1 MARPYK
7 QGVDYYSLD
16 VDFLKD
22 IKYRKIRK
30 SCGPQTCEILLC
42 LLSYIYGDT
51 GYFLRWDE
59 DSAFL
64 VADDVGAKEG
74 LVEEVVNKAVQ
85 VGFFDHDKYQKYKIL
100 TSNGI
105 QKRYKLMTSKRK
117 EVVLQEEYLII
128 DGNNSLSTVVNDVNN
143 SSSTVVNGVNN
154 TQREKERES
163 KVNKSKVNKKE
174 TESYINPTSPE
185 TSVEKA
191 FFEEPLGEEKLTE
204 LIRYYSQNVSPAT
217 PVNITD
223 LQYDLADFDGDLEL
237 LKEAVNICARNNE
250 RRYSYFAGILKN
262 WRANGVKTYAD
273 YLNNERERAD
283 KKTQNKQYQNK
294 PVRQEKVP
302 EWMNQANDEEEKL
315 SPEEQAELDRQIK
328 DFLEGK

>member
-1 MARPYK
+1 
-7 QGVDYYSLD
+7 
-16 VDFLKD
+16 
-22 IKYRKIRK
+22 
-30 SCGPQTCEILLC
+30 
-42 LLSYIYGDT
+42 
-51 GYFLRWDE
+51 
-59 DSAFL
+59 
-64 VADDVGAKEG
+64 
-74 LVEEVVNKAVQ
+74 
-85 VGFFDHDKYQKYKIL
+85 FFDKELFDSVKVL
-100 TSNGI
+100 TSENI
-105 QKRYKLMTSKRK
+105 QATFFEATKRRK
-117 EVVLQEEYLII
+117 TPKPTKYIVNV
-128 DGNNSLSTVVNDVNN
+128 NSNSQSETVNADI
-143 SSSTVVNGVNN
+143 N
-154 TQREKERES
+154 TQSKVKER

-174 TESYINPTSPE
+174 TESSINPSSPE
-185 TSVEKA
+185 TSVEIA

-302 EWMNQANDEEEKL
+302 EWMNQANGEEEKL
-315 SPEEQAELDRQIK
+315 SPEEQAEFDRQIK
-328 DFLEGK
+328 EYLEGK

>member
-42 LLSYIYGDT
+42 LLSYIYGDM

-143 SSSTVVNGVNN
+143 SPSTVVNGVNN

-174 TESYINPTSPE
+174 SAKENSVSLSSNESDFLDNPLRS
-185 TSVEKA
+185 K
-191 FFEEPLGEEKLTE
+191 KLKE
-204 LIRYYSQNVSPAT
+204 LSKYFSENVIPVT
-217 PVNITD
+217 PVNLTD
-223 LQYDLADFDGDLEL
+223 LEYDLKDFNGNLDL
-237 LKEAVNICARNNE
+237 LKEAVNICARENK
-250 RRYSYFAGILKN
+250 RSYSYFAGILKR

-302 EWMNQANDEEEKL
+302 EWMNQANGEEEKL
-315 SPEEQAELDRQIK
+315 SPEEQAELDKQIK

>member
-1 MARPYK
+1 MARP
-7 QGVDYYSLD
+7 
-16 VDFLKD
+16 
-22 IKYRKIRK
+22 
-30 SCGPQTCEILLC
+30 
-42 LLSYIYGDT
+42 
-51 GYFLRWDE
+51 
-59 DSAFL
+59 
-64 VADDVGAKEG
+64 AKEG
-74 LVEEVVNKAVQ
+74 LDYFPLDVGIFEDEKIEAIAGEFGIKGELAVIKLLCAIYKKGYFILWDDLSQATLLKRLPGVSKEMLNQIVNRLVLW
-85 VGFFDHDKYQKYKIL
+85 GFFDKELFDSVKVL
-100 TSNGI
+100 TSENI
-105 QKRYKLMTSKRK
+105 QATFFEATKRRK
-117 EVVLQEEYLII
+117 TPKPTKYIVNV
-128 DGNNSLSTVVNDVNN
+128 NSNSQSETVNADI
-143 SSSTVVNGVNN
+143 N
-154 TQREKERES
+154 TQSKVKES

-174 TESYINPTSPE
+174 TESCINPSSPE

-294 PVRQEKVP
+294 PVRQEK
-302 EWMNQANDEEEKL
+302 
-315 SPEEQAELDRQIK
+315 DRK
-328 DFLEGK
+328 SVV

>member
-42 LLSYIYGDT
+42 LLSYIYGDM

-143 SSSTVVNGVNN
+143 SPSTVVNGVNN

-174 TESYINPTSPE
+174 TESCINPSSPE

-237 LKEAVNICARNNE
+237 LKEAVNICARNN
-250 RRYSYFAGILKN
+250 
-262 WRANGVKTYAD
+262 
-273 YLNNERERAD
+273 
-283 KKTQNKQYQNK
+283 
-294 PVRQEKVP
+294 
-302 EWMNQANDEEEKL
+302 
-315 SPEEQAELDRQIK
+315 
-328 DFLEGK
+328 

>member
-1 MARPYK
+1 MARP
-7 QGVDYYSLD
+7 
-16 VDFLKD
+16 
-22 IKYRKIRK
+22 
-30 SCGPQTCEILLC
+30 
-42 LLSYIYGDT
+42 
-51 GYFLRWDE
+51 
-59 DSAFL
+59 
-64 VADDVGAKEG
+64 AKEG
-74 LVEEVVNKAVQ
+74 LDYFPLDVGIFEDEKIEAIAGEFGIKGELAVIKLLCAIYKKGYFILWDDLSQATLLKRLPGVSKEMLNQIVNRLVLW
-85 VGFFDHDKYQKYKIL
+85 GFFDKELFDSVKVL
-100 TSNGI
+100 TSENI
-105 QKRYKLMTSKRK
+105 QATFFEATKRRK
-117 EVVLQEEYLII
+117 TPKPTKYIVNVN
-128 DGNNSLSTVVNDVNN
+128 NNSQSETVNADI
-143 SSSTVVNGVNN
+143 N
-154 TQREKERES
+154 TQSKVKES

-174 TESYINPTSPE
+174 TESSINPSSPE

-302 EWMNQANDEEEKL
+302 EWMNQENGEEEKV
-315 SPEEQAELDRQIK
+315 SPEEQAEFERQMQE
-328 DFLEGK
+328 LLGG

>member
-1 MARPYK
+1 MARP
-7 QGVDYYSLD
+7 
-16 VDFLKD
+16 
-22 IKYRKIRK
+22 
-30 SCGPQTCEILLC
+30 
-42 LLSYIYGDT
+42 
-51 GYFLRWDE
+51 
-59 DSAFL
+59 
-64 VADDVGAKEG
+64 AKEG
-74 LVEEVVNKAVQ
+74 LDYFPLDVGIFEDEKIEAIAGEFGIKGELAVIKLLCAIYKKGYFILWDDLSQATLLKRLPGVSKEMLNQIVNRLVLW
-85 VGFFDHDKYQKYKIL
+85 GFFDKELFDSVKVL
-100 TSNGI
+100 TSENI
-105 QKRYKLMTSKRK
+105 QATFFEATKRRK
-117 EVVLQEEYLII
+117 TPKPTKYIVNVN
-128 DGNNSLSTVVNDVNN
+128 NNSQSETVNADI
-143 SSSTVVNGVNN
+143 N
-154 TQREKERES
+154 TQSKVKES

-174 TESYINPTSPE
+174 TESCINPSSPE

-302 EWMNQANDEEEKL
+302 EWMNQANGEEEKL
-315 SPEEQAELDRQIK
+315 SPEEQAEFERQMQE
-328 DFLEGK
+328 LLGGE

>member
-1 MARPYK
+1 MARP
-7 QGVDYYSLD
+7 
-16 VDFLKD
+16 
-22 IKYRKIRK
+22 
-30 SCGPQTCEILLC
+30 
-42 LLSYIYGDT
+42 
-51 GYFLRWDE
+51 
-59 DSAFL
+59 
-64 VADDVGAKEG
+64 AKEG
-74 LVEEVVNKAVQ
+74 LDYFPLDVGIFEDEKIEAIAGEFGIKGELAVIKLLCAIYKKGYFILWDDLSQATLLKRLPGVSKEMLNQIVNRLVLW
-85 VGFFDHDKYQKYKIL
+85 GFFDKELFDSVKVL
-100 TSNGI
+100 TSENI
-105 QKRYKLMTSKRK
+105 QATFFEATKRRK
-117 EVVLQEEYLII
+117 TPKPTKYIVNVN
-128 DGNNSLSTVVNDVNN
+128 NNSQSETVNADINAQSKV
-143 SSSTVVNGVNN
+143 
-154 TQREKERES
+154 KES

-174 TESYINPTSPE
+174 TESSINSSSPE

-302 EWMNQANDEEEKL
+302 EWMNQANGEEEKL

>member
-42 LLSYIYGDT
+42 LLSYIYGDM

-128 DGNNSLSTVVNDVNN
+128 DGNNSLPTVVNDVNN
-143 SSSTVVNGVNN
+143 SPSTVVNGVNN

-174 TESYINPTSPE
+174 TESSINPSLPE

-302 EWMNQANDEEEKL
+302 EWMNQANGEEEKL
-315 SPEEQAELDRQIK
+315 SPEEQAEFERQMQE
-328 DFLEGK
+328 LLGGE

>member
-1 MARPYK
+1 MNDSYFPHDSNARNSDKLIPVRMKYGAEGYGIYFMILERLREEKNYMSIRDYNTLAFDLRVDTSKIKAIVEDFGLFTFTEDGECFYSEGFNKRMEYK
-7 QGVDYYSLD
+7 DAKSKKRSEAGKKGAAKRWQQNSKAIAMPLD
-16 VDFLKD
+16 ENSITKNANA
-22 IKYRKIRK
+22 I
-30 SCGPQTCEILLC
+30 
-42 LLSYIYGDT
+42 
-51 GYFLRWDE
+51 
-59 DSAFL
+59 
-64 VADDVGAKEG
+64 AKEK
-74 LVEEVVNKAVQ
+74 N
-85 VGFFDHDKYQKYKIL
+85 
-100 TSNGI
+100 
-105 QKRYKLMTSKRK
+105 SKERK
-117 EVVLQEEYLII
+117 
-128 DGNNSLSTVVNDVNN
+128 
-143 SSSTVVNGVNN
+143 
-154 TQREKERES
+154 EKERKEKES

-174 TESYINPTSPE
+174 TESSINPSSPE

-302 EWMNQANDEEEKL
+302 EWMNQANGEEEKL
-315 SPEEQAELDRQIK
+315 SPEEQAEFERQIQE
-328 DFLEGK
+328 LSGGE

>member
-42 LLSYIYGDT
+42 LLSYIYGDM

-128 DGNNSLSTVVNDVNN
+128 DGNNSLSTVVN
-143 SSSTVVNGVNN
+143 GVNN

-174 TESYINPTSPE
+174 TESYINPSSPE

-283 KKTQNKQYQNK
+283 KNTK
-294 PVRQEKVP
+294 
-302 EWMNQANDEEEKL
+302 
-315 SPEEQAELDRQIK
+315 
-328 DFLEGK
+328 

>member
-1 MARPYK
+1 MARP
-7 QGVDYYSLD
+7 
-16 VDFLKD
+16 
-22 IKYRKIRK
+22 
-30 SCGPQTCEILLC
+30 
-42 LLSYIYGDT
+42 
-51 GYFLRWDE
+51 
-59 DSAFL
+59 
-64 VADDVGAKEG
+64 AKEG
-74 LVEEVVNKAVQ
+74 LDYFPLDVGIFEDEKIEAIAGEFGIKGELAVIKLLCAIYKKGYFILWDDLSQATLLKRLPGVSKEMLNQIVNRLVLW
-85 VGFFDHDKYQKYKIL
+85 GFFDKELFDSVKVL
-100 TSNGI
+100 TSENI
-105 QKRYKLMTSKRK
+105 QATFFEATKRRK
-117 EVVLQEEYLII
+117 TPKPTKYIVNVN
-128 DGNNSLSTVVNDVNN
+128 NNSQNETVNADI
-143 SSSTVVNGVNN
+143 N
-154 TQREKERES
+154 TQSKVKES

-174 TESYINPTSPE
+174 TESCINPLSPE

-302 EWMNQANDEEEKL
+302 EWMNQANGEEEKL
-315 SPEEQAELDRQIK
+315 SPEEQAEFERQMQE
-328 DFLEGK
+328 LLGGE

>member
-1 MARPYK
+1 M
-7 QGVDYYSLD
+7 
-16 VDFLKD
+16 
-22 IKYRKIRK
+22 
-30 SCGPQTCEILLC
+30 
-42 LLSYIYGDT
+42 

-128 DGNNSLSTVVNDVNN
+128 DGNNSLSTVVN
-143 SSSTVVNGVNN
+143 GVNN

-174 TESYINPTSPE
+174 TESYINPSSPE

-302 EWMNQANDEEEKL
+302 EWMNQANGEEEKL
-315 SPEEQAELDRQIK
+315 SPEEQAEFDRQIK
-328 DFLEGK
+328 EYLEGK

>member
-42 LLSYIYGDT
+42 LLSYIYGDM

-128 DGNNSLSTVVNDVNN
+128 DGNNSLSTVVN
-143 SSSTVVNGVNN
+143 GVNN

-174 TESYINPTSPE
+174 TESYINPSSPE

-283 KKTQNKQYQNK
+283 KKNTK
-294 PVRQEKVP
+294 
-302 EWMNQANDEEEKL
+302 
-315 SPEEQAELDRQIK
+315 
-328 DFLEGK
+328 

>member
-1 MARPYK
+1 MARP
-7 QGVDYYSLD
+7 
-16 VDFLKD
+16 
-22 IKYRKIRK
+22 
-30 SCGPQTCEILLC
+30 
-42 LLSYIYGDT
+42 
-51 GYFLRWDE
+51 
-59 DSAFL
+59 
-64 VADDVGAKEG
+64 AKEG
-74 LVEEVVNKAVQ
+74 LDYFPLDVGIFEDEKIEAIAGEFGIKGELAVIKLLCAIYKKGYFILWDDLSQATLLKRLPGVSKEMLNQIVNRLVLW
-85 VGFFDHDKYQKYKIL
+85 GFFDKELFDSVKVL
-100 TSNGI
+100 TSENI
-105 QKRYKLMTSKRK
+105 QATFFEATKRRK
-117 EVVLQEEYLII
+117 TPKPTKYIVNVN
-128 DGNNSLSTVVNDVNN
+128 NNSQSETVNADINAQSKV
-143 SSSTVVNGVNN
+143 
-154 TQREKERES
+154 KES

-174 TESYINPTSPE
+174 TESCINPSSPE

-302 EWMNQANDEEEKL
+302 EWMNQENGEEEKV
-315 SPEEQAELDRQIK
+315 SPEEQAEFERQMQE
-328 DFLEGK
+328 LLGG

>member
-1 MARPYK
+1 MARP
-7 QGVDYYSLD
+7 
-16 VDFLKD
+16 
-22 IKYRKIRK
+22 
-30 SCGPQTCEILLC
+30 
-42 LLSYIYGDT
+42 
-51 GYFLRWDE
+51 
-59 DSAFL
+59 
-64 VADDVGAKEG
+64 AKEG
-74 LVEEVVNKAVQ
+74 LDYFPLDVGIFEDEKIEAIAGEFGIKGELAVIKLLCAIYKKGYFILWDDLSQATLLKRLPGVSKEMLNQIVNRLVLW
-85 VGFFDHDKYQKYKIL
+85 GFFDKELFDSVKVL
-100 TSNGI
+100 TSENI
-105 QKRYKLMTSKRK
+105 QATFFEATKRRK
-117 EVVLQEEYLII
+117 TPKPTKYIVNV
-128 DGNNSLSTVVNDVNN
+128 NSNSQNETVNADI
-143 SSSTVVNGVNN
+143 N
-154 TQREKERES
+154 TQSKVKES

-174 TESYINPTSPE
+174 TESCINPLSPE

-204 LIRYYSQNVSPAT
+204 LIRYYSQNVSPAI

-302 EWMNQANDEEEKL
+302 EWMNQAIGEEEKL
-315 SPEEQAELDRQIK
+315 SPEEQAEFERQMQE
-328 DFLEGK
+328 LLGGE

>member
-1 MARPYK
+1 MARP
-7 QGVDYYSLD
+7 
-16 VDFLKD
+16 
-22 IKYRKIRK
+22 
-30 SCGPQTCEILLC
+30 
-42 LLSYIYGDT
+42 
-51 GYFLRWDE
+51 
-59 DSAFL
+59 
-64 VADDVGAKEG
+64 AKEG
-74 LVEEVVNKAVQ
+74 LDYFPLDVGIFEDEKIEAIAGEFGIKGELAVIKLLCAIYKKGYFILWDDLSQATLLKRLPGVSKEMLNQIVNRLVLW
-85 VGFFDHDKYQKYKIL
+85 GFFDKELFDSVKVL
-100 TSNGI
+100 TSENI
-105 QKRYKLMTSKRK
+105 QATFFEATKRRK
-117 EVVLQEEYLII
+117 TPKPTKYIVNV
-128 DGNNSLSTVVNDVNN
+128 NSNSQSETVNADI
-143 SSSTVVNGVNN
+143 N
-154 TQREKERES
+154 TQ
-163 KVNKSKVNKKE
+163 SKVNKKE
-174 TESYINPTSPE
+174 TESSINPASPE

-191 FFEEPLGEEKLTE
+191 YFEEPLGEEKLTE

-302 EWMNQANDEEEKL
+302 EWMNQANGEEEKL

-328 DFLEGK
+328 EYLEGK

>member
-128 DGNNSLSTVVNDVNN
+128 DVNN
-143 SSSTVVNGVNN
+143 SPSTVVNGVNN

-174 TESYINPTSPE
+174 TESCINPSLPE

>member
-1 MARPYK
+1 MARPLK
-7 QGVDYYSLD
+7 QGIDYFPLS
-16 VDFLKD
+16 VDFLRD
-22 IKYRKIRK
+22 IKVRKIKRA
-30 SCGPQTCEILLC
+30 CGPYTVEILLC
-42 LLSYIYGDT
+42 LLGNIYRET
-51 GYFLRWDE
+51 GYYIGWDE
-59 DSAFL
+59 DTMFL
-64 VADDVGAKEG
+64 VADEVGAKEG
-74 LVEEVVNKAVQ
+74 LVEETVNKAVQ
-85 VGFFDHDKYQKYKIL
+85 VGFFNQEKFNEYKIL

-105 QKRYKLMTSKRK
+105 QKRYLEATKKRK
-117 EVVLQEEYLII
+117 EVVISDIYL
-128 DGNNSLSTVVNDVNN
+128 VND
-143 SSSTVVNGVNN
+143 TIKDEETLVNGVDNE
-154 TQREKERES
+154 QS
-163 KVNKSKVNKKE
+163 KVNKSKVKESKVNKKE
-174 TESYINPTSPE
+174 TESCINPSSPE

-302 EWMNQANDEEEKL
+302 EWMNQANGEEEKL
-315 SPEEQAELDRQIK
+315 SPEEQAEFDKQIK

>member
-1 MARPYK
+1 MARP
-7 QGVDYYSLD
+7 
-16 VDFLKD
+16 
-22 IKYRKIRK
+22 
-30 SCGPQTCEILLC
+30 
-42 LLSYIYGDT
+42 
-51 GYFLRWDE
+51 
-59 DSAFL
+59 
-64 VADDVGAKEG
+64 AKEG
-74 LVEEVVNKAVQ
+74 LDYFPLDVGIFEDEKIEAIAGEFGIKGELAVIKLLCAIYKKGYFILWDDLSQATLLKRLPGVSKEMLNQIVNRLVLW
-85 VGFFDHDKYQKYKIL
+85 GFFDKELFDSVKVL
-100 TSNGI
+100 TSENI
-105 QKRYKLMTSKRK
+105 QATFFEATKRRK
-117 EVVLQEEYLII
+117 TPKPTKYIVNVN
-128 DGNNSLSTVVNDVNN
+128 NNSQSETVNADINAQSKV
-143 SSSTVVNGVNN
+143 
-154 TQREKERES
+154 KES

-174 TESYINPTSPE
+174 TESSINSSSPE

-223 LQYDLADFDGDLEL
+223 LQYDLSDFDGDLEL

-302 EWMNQANDEEEKL
+302 EWMNQANGEEEKL

>member
-1 MARPYK
+1 MARP
-7 QGVDYYSLD
+7 
-16 VDFLKD
+16 
-22 IKYRKIRK
+22 
-30 SCGPQTCEILLC
+30 
-42 LLSYIYGDT
+42 
-51 GYFLRWDE
+51 
-59 DSAFL
+59 
-64 VADDVGAKEG
+64 AKEG
-74 LVEEVVNKAVQ
+74 LDYFPLDVGIFEDEKIEAIAGEFGIKGELAVIKLLCAIYKKGYFILWDDLSQATLLKRLPGVSKEMLNQIVNRLVLW
-85 VGFFDHDKYQKYKIL
+85 GFFDKELFDSVKVL
-100 TSNGI
+100 TSENI
-105 QKRYKLMTSKRK
+105 QATFFEATKRRK
-117 EVVLQEEYLII
+117 TPKPTKYIVNVN
-128 DGNNSLSTVVNDVNN
+128 NNSQSETVNADINAQSKV
-143 SSSTVVNGVNN
+143 
-154 TQREKERES
+154 KES

-174 TESYINPTSPE
+174 TESYINPSSPE

-223 LQYDLADFDGDLEL
+223 LQYDLSDFDGDLEL

-302 EWMNQANDEEEKL
+302 EWMNQENGEEEKV
-315 SPEEQAELDRQIK
+315 SPEEQAEFERQMQE
-328 DFLEGK
+328 LLGG

>member
-1 MARPYK
+1 MARP
-7 QGVDYYSLD
+7 
-16 VDFLKD
+16 
-22 IKYRKIRK
+22 
-30 SCGPQTCEILLC
+30 
-42 LLSYIYGDT
+42 
-51 GYFLRWDE
+51 
-59 DSAFL
+59 
-64 VADDVGAKEG
+64 AKEG
-74 LVEEVVNKAVQ
+74 LDYFPLDVGIFEDEKIEAIAGEFGIKGELAVIKLLCAIYKKGYFILWDDLSQATLLKRLPGVSKEMLNQIVNRLVLW
-85 VGFFDHDKYQKYKIL
+85 GFFDKELFDSVKVL
-100 TSNGI
+100 TSENI
-105 QKRYKLMTSKRK
+105 QATFFEATKRRK
-117 EVVLQEEYLII
+117 TPKPTKYIVNVN
-128 DGNNSLSTVVNDVNN
+128 NNSQSETVNADINAQSKV
-143 SSSTVVNGVNN
+143 
-154 TQREKERES
+154 KES

-174 TESYINPTSPE
+174 TESSINSSSPE

-223 LQYDLADFDGDLEL
+223 LQYDLSDFDGDLEL

-302 EWMNQANDEEEKL
+302 EWMNQENGEEEKL

>member
-1 MARPYK
+1 MARP
-7 QGVDYYSLD
+7 
-16 VDFLKD
+16 
-22 IKYRKIRK
+22 
-30 SCGPQTCEILLC
+30 
-42 LLSYIYGDT
+42 
-51 GYFLRWDE
+51 
-59 DSAFL
+59 
-64 VADDVGAKEG
+64 AKEG
-74 LVEEVVNKAVQ
+74 LDYFPLDVGIFEDEKIEAIAGEFGIKGELAVIKLLCAIYKKGYFILWDDLSQATLLKRLPGVSKEMLNQIVNRLVLW
-85 VGFFDHDKYQKYKIL
+85 GFFDKELFDSVKVL
-100 TSNGI
+100 TSENI
-105 QKRYKLMTSKRK
+105 QATFFEATKRRK
-117 EVVLQEEYLII
+117 TPKPTKYIVNVN
-128 DGNNSLSTVVNDVNN
+128 NNSQSETVNADINAQSKV
-143 SSSTVVNGVNN
+143 
-154 TQREKERES
+154 KES

-174 TESYINPTSPE
+174 TESSINSSSPE

-223 LQYDLADFDGDLEL
+223 LQYDLSDFDGDLEL

-302 EWMNQANDEEEKL
+302 EWMNQENGEEEKV

-328 DFLEGK
+328 EYLEGK

>member
-1 MARPYK
+1 MARP
-7 QGVDYYSLD
+7 
-16 VDFLKD
+16 
-22 IKYRKIRK
+22 
-30 SCGPQTCEILLC
+30 
-42 LLSYIYGDT
+42 
-51 GYFLRWDE
+51 
-59 DSAFL
+59 
-64 VADDVGAKEG
+64 AKEG
-74 LVEEVVNKAVQ
+74 LDYFPLDVGIFEDEKIEAIAGEFGIKGELAVIKLLCAIYKKGYFILWDDLSQATLLKRLPGVSKEMLNQIVNRLVLW
-85 VGFFDHDKYQKYKIL
+85 GFFDKELFDSVKVL
-100 TSNGI
+100 TSENI
-105 QKRYKLMTSKRK
+105 QATFFEATKRRK
-117 EVVLQEEYLII
+117 TPKPTKYIVNV
-128 DGNNSLSTVVNDVNN
+128 NSNSQSETVNADI
-143 SSSTVVNGVNN
+143 N
-154 TQREKERES
+154 TQSKVKES

-174 TESYINPTSPE
+174 TESSINPSSPE

-223 LQYDLADFDGDLEL
+223 LQYDLSDFDGDLEL

-283 KKTQNKQYQNK
+283 KKTKNKQYQNK

-302 EWMNQANDEEEKL
+302 EWMNQANGEEEKL

>member
-1 MARPYK
+1 MARP
-7 QGVDYYSLD
+7 
-16 VDFLKD
+16 
-22 IKYRKIRK
+22 
-30 SCGPQTCEILLC
+30 
-42 LLSYIYGDT
+42 
-51 GYFLRWDE
+51 
-59 DSAFL
+59 
-64 VADDVGAKEG
+64 AKEG
-74 LVEEVVNKAVQ
+74 LDYFPLDVGIFEDEKIEAIAGEFGIKGELAVIKLLCAIYKKGYFILWDDLSQATLLKRLPGVSKEMLNQIVNRLVLW
-85 VGFFDHDKYQKYKIL
+85 GFFDKELFDSVKVL
-100 TSNGI
+100 TSENI
-105 QKRYKLMTSKRK
+105 QATFFEATKRRK
-117 EVVLQEEYLII
+117 TPKPTKYIVNVN
-128 DGNNSLSTVVNDVNN
+128 NNSQSETVNADINAQSKV
-143 SSSTVVNGVNN
+143 
-154 TQREKERES
+154 KES

-174 TESYINPTSPE
+174 TESCINSSSPE

-302 EWMNQANDEEEKL
+302 EWMNQANGEEEKL
-315 SPEEQAELDRQIK
+315 SPEEQAEFERQMQE
-328 DFLEGK
+328 LLGGE

>member
-1 MARPYK
+1 MARP
-7 QGVDYYSLD
+7 
-16 VDFLKD
+16 
-22 IKYRKIRK
+22 
-30 SCGPQTCEILLC
+30 
-42 LLSYIYGDT
+42 
-51 GYFLRWDE
+51 
-59 DSAFL
+59 
-64 VADDVGAKEG
+64 AKEG
-74 LVEEVVNKAVQ
+74 LDYFPLDVGIFEDEKIEAIAGEFGIKGELAVIKLLCAIYKKGYFILWDDLSQATLLKRLPGVSKEMLNQIVNRLVLW
-85 VGFFDHDKYQKYKIL
+85 GFFDKELFDSVKVL
-100 TSNGI
+100 TSENI
-105 QKRYKLMTSKRK
+105 QATFFEATKRRK
-117 EVVLQEEYLII
+117 TPKPTKYIVNV
-128 DGNNSLSTVVNDVNN
+128 NSNSQNETVNADI
-143 SSSTVVNGVNN
+143 N
-154 TQREKERES
+154 TQSKGKES

-174 TESYINPTSPE
+174 TESCINPLSPE

-302 EWMNQANDEEEKL
+302 EWMNQANGEEEKL
-315 SPEEQAELDRQIK
+315 SPEEQAEFERQMQE
-328 DFLEGK
+328 LLGGE

>member
-1 MARPYK
+1 MARP
-7 QGVDYYSLD
+7 
-16 VDFLKD
+16 
-22 IKYRKIRK
+22 
-30 SCGPQTCEILLC
+30 
-42 LLSYIYGDT
+42 
-51 GYFLRWDE
+51 
-59 DSAFL
+59 
-64 VADDVGAKEG
+64 AKEG
-74 LVEEVVNKAVQ
+74 LDYFPLDVGIFEDEKIEAIAGEFGIKGELAVIKLLCAIYKKGYFILWDDLSQATLLKRLPGVSKEMLNQIVNRLVLW
-85 VGFFDHDKYQKYKIL
+85 GFFDKELFDSVKVL
-100 TSNGI
+100 TSENI
-105 QKRYKLMTSKRK
+105 QATFFEATKRRK
-117 EVVLQEEYLII
+117 TPKPTKYIVNVN
-128 DGNNSLSTVVNDVNN
+128 NNSQSETVNADI
-143 SSSTVVNGVNN
+143 N
-154 TQREKERES
+154 TQSKVKES

-174 TESYINPTSPE
+174 TESSINPSSPE

-283 KKTQNKQYQNK
+283 KKTKNKQYQNK

-302 EWMNQANDEEEKL
+302 EWMNQANGEEEKL

>member
-1 MARPYK
+1 MARP
-7 QGVDYYSLD
+7 
-16 VDFLKD
+16 
-22 IKYRKIRK
+22 
-30 SCGPQTCEILLC
+30 
-42 LLSYIYGDT
+42 
-51 GYFLRWDE
+51 
-59 DSAFL
+59 
-64 VADDVGAKEG
+64 AKEG
-74 LVEEVVNKAVQ
+74 LDYFPLDVGIFEDEKIEAIAGEFGIKGELAVIKLLCAIYKKGYFILRDDLSQATLLKRLPGVSKEMLNQIVNRLVLW
-85 VGFFDHDKYQKYKIL
+85 GFFDKELFDSVKVL
-100 TSNGI
+100 TSENI
-105 QKRYKLMTSKRK
+105 QATFFEATKRRK
-117 EVVLQEEYLII
+117 TPKPTKYIVNVN
-128 DGNNSLSTVVNDVNN
+128 NNSQSETVNADINAQSKV
-143 SSSTVVNGVNN
+143 
-154 TQREKERES
+154 KES

-174 TESYINPTSPE
+174 TESSINSSSPE

-223 LQYDLADFDGDLEL
+223 LQYDLSDFDGDLEL

-302 EWMNQANDEEEKL
+302 EWMNQENGEEEKV
-315 SPEEQAELDRQIK
+315 SPEEQAEFERQMQE
-328 DFLEGK
+328 LLGG

>member
-1 MARPYK
+1 MARP
-7 QGVDYYSLD
+7 
-16 VDFLKD
+16 
-22 IKYRKIRK
+22 
-30 SCGPQTCEILLC
+30 
-42 LLSYIYGDT
+42 
-51 GYFLRWDE
+51 
-59 DSAFL
+59 
-64 VADDVGAKEG
+64 AKEG
-74 LVEEVVNKAVQ
+74 LDYFPLDVGIFEDEKIEAIAGEFGIKGELAVIKLLCAIYKKGYFILWDDLSQATLLKRLPGVSKEMLNQIVNRLVLW
-85 VGFFDHDKYQKYKIL
+85 GFFDKELFDSVKVL
-100 TSNGI
+100 TSENI
-105 QKRYKLMTSKRK
+105 QATFFEATKRRK
-117 EVVLQEEYLII
+117 TPKPTKYIVNV
-128 DGNNSLSTVVNDVNN
+128 NSNSQNETVNADI
-143 SSSTVVNGVNN
+143 N
-154 TQREKERES
+154 TQSKVKES

-174 TESYINPTSPE
+174 TESCINPLSPE

-223 LQYDLADFDGDLEL
+223 LQYDLADFDEDLEL

-302 EWMNQANDEEEKL
+302 EWMNQANGEEEKL
-315 SPEEQAELDRQIK
+315 SPEEQAEFERQMQE
-328 DFLEGK
+328 LLGGE

>member
-1 MARPYK
+1 MARP
-7 QGVDYYSLD
+7 
-16 VDFLKD
+16 
-22 IKYRKIRK
+22 
-30 SCGPQTCEILLC
+30 
-42 LLSYIYGDT
+42 
-51 GYFLRWDE
+51 
-59 DSAFL
+59 
-64 VADDVGAKEG
+64 AKEG
-74 LVEEVVNKAVQ
+74 LDYFPLDVGIFEDEKIEAIAGEFGIKGELAVIKLLCAIYKKGYFILWDDLSQATLLKRLPGVSKEMLNQIVNRLVLW
-85 VGFFDHDKYQKYKIL
+85 GFFDKELFDSVKVL
-100 TSNGI
+100 TSENI
-105 QKRYKLMTSKRK
+105 QATFFEATKRRK
-117 EVVLQEEYLII
+117 TPKPTKYIVNV
-128 DGNNSLSTVVNDVNN
+128 NSNSQSETVNADI
-143 SSSTVVNGVNN
+143 N
-154 TQREKERES
+154 TQSKVKES

-174 TESYINPTSPE
+174 TESCINPLSPE

-302 EWMNQANDEEEKL
+302 EWMNQANGEEEKL

-328 DFLEGK
+328 EYLEGK

>member
-1 MARPYK
+1 M
-7 QGVDYYSLD
+7 
-16 VDFLKD
+16 
-22 IKYRKIRK
+22 
-30 SCGPQTCEILLC
+30 
-42 LLSYIYGDT
+42 

-128 DGNNSLSTVVNDVNN
+128 DGNNSLPTVVNDVNN
-143 SSSTVVNGVNN
+143 SPSTVVNGVNN

-174 TESYINPTSPE
+174 TESSINPSLPE

-223 LQYDLADFDGDLEL
+223 LQYDLSDFDGDLEL

-302 EWMNQANDEEEKL
+302 EWMNQANGEEEKL
-315 SPEEQAELDRQIK
+315 SPEEQAEFERQMQE
-328 DFLEGK
+328 LLGGE

>member
-1 MARPYK
+1 MARP
-7 QGVDYYSLD
+7 
-16 VDFLKD
+16 
-22 IKYRKIRK
+22 
-30 SCGPQTCEILLC
+30 
-42 LLSYIYGDT
+42 
-51 GYFLRWDE
+51 
-59 DSAFL
+59 
-64 VADDVGAKEG
+64 AKEG
-74 LVEEVVNKAVQ
+74 LDYFPLDVGIFEDEKIEAIAGEFGIKGELAVIKLLCAIYKKGYFILWDDLSQATLLKRLPGVSKEMLNQIVNRLVLW
-85 VGFFDHDKYQKYKIL
+85 GFFDKELFDSVKVL
-100 TSNGI
+100 TSENI
-105 QKRYKLMTSKRK
+105 QATFFEATKRRK
-117 EVVLQEEYLII
+117 TPKPTKYIVNVN
-128 DGNNSLSTVVNDVNN
+128 NNSQSETVNADI
-143 SSSTVVNGVNN
+143 N
-154 TQREKERES
+154 TQSKVKES

-174 TESYINPTSPE
+174 TESSINPSSPE
-185 TSVEKA
+185 MSVEKA

-223 LQYDLADFDGDLEL
+223 LQYDLSDFDGDLEL

-283 KKTQNKQYQNK
+283 KKTKNKQYQNK

-302 EWMNQANDEEEKL
+302 EWMNQANGEEEKL

-328 DFLEGK
+328 YFLEGK